1 MNTPMNCEI
10 VTIGSELLLGHTI
23 DTNASYL
30 ARKLNL
36 IGLHIAFHTTVGD
49 NHVQIRDVLSQALK
63 RADLVITTGG
73 LGPTQDDLTREAI
86 ADLIGVSLAFKQELM
101 DHIESIFRR
110 LGYRMPENNK
120 RQAFIPAGAIPIP
133 NEIGT
138 APGFIVEKGSRLI
151 IALPGVPKELKYIL
165 NKEVLPYLRK
175 RFRLDGELLTSR
187 VLKVTGMGESKVDC
201 QIKDLIDTT
210 TNPSVGILASP
221 GDISIRIT
229 AYAKSA
235 EEAQHLIR
243 PVEEEIRSRLGTSI
257 YGVDDDTLEGVV
269 INLLNKRGDTLSVL
283 ETFSGGE
290 LTARLQRSPSS
301 PLHKSI
307 VIGKREQIPL
317 FLGKKSPRTS
327 GEIAEALAE
336 KIREKGDS
344 SIGLALLGTVHLAER
359 GYEVGA
365 HVAVS
370 GEAIGRSYAWK
381 MGGDLPTL
389 QNRGATTALNT
400 LRLALISR

>member
-1 MNTPMNCEI
+1 MNCEI

-49 NHVQIRDVLSQALK
+49 NHVQIRDVLSQAVK

-86 ADLIGVSLAFKQELM
+86 ADLVGVSLAFKRELM

-120 RQAFIPAGAIPIP
+120 KQAFIPAGAIPIP
-133 NEIGT
+133 NETGT

-175 RFRLDGELLTSR
+175 RFRLDGELITSR
-187 VLKVTGMGESKVDC
+187 VLKVTGMGESKVDS

-235 EEAQHLIR
+235 EGAQDLIR
-243 PVEEEIRSRLGTSI
+243 PVEQEIRSRLGTSI

-307 VIGKREQIPL
+307 VIGKREQIPS
-317 FLGKKSPRTS
+317 FLGKKSPPTS

-336 KIREKGDS
+336 KIRDKGDS

-359 GYEVGA
+359 GYEVSA
-365 HVAVS
+365 HVVVS

-389 QNRGATTALNT
+389 QNRSATTALNT

>member
-1 MNTPMNCEI
+1 
-10 VTIGSELLLGHTI
+10 
-23 DTNASYL
+23 
-30 ARKLNL
+30 
-36 IGLHIAFHTTVGD
+36 VGD
-49 NHVQIRDVLSQALK
+49 NHVQIRDVLSQAVK

-73 LGPTQDDLTREAI
+73 LGPTQDDLTREVI
-86 ADLIGVSLAFKQELM
+86 ADLVGVPLAFKRELM

-110 LGYRMPENNK
+110 LGYKMPENNK
-120 RQAFIPAGAIPIP
+120 KQAFIPDGAIPIR

-175 RFRLDGELLTSR
+175 RFRLEGELITSR
-187 VLKVTGMGESKVDC
+187 VLKVTGMGESKVDS
-201 QIKDLIDTT
+201 QIKDLIDTR

-235 EEAQHLIR
+235 EEAQNLIR
-243 PVEEEIRSRLGTSI
+243 PVEHEIRTRLGTGI

-269 INLLNKRGDTLSVL
+269 INLLNIRGDTLSVL

-301 PLHKSI
+301 PLHESI
-307 VIGKREQIPL
+307 VIGKKEHISL
-317 FLGKKSPRTS
+317 FLGKESLPNS
-327 GEIAEALAE
+327 GGTAHALAE
-336 KIREKGDS
+336 KIRAKGDT
-344 SIGLALLGTVHLAER
+344 SIGLALLGTVHEAEG
-359 GYEVGA
+359 GYEVDG
-365 HVAVS
+365 HVEVS
-370 GEAIGRSYAWK
+370 GEAISRSYAWK

-389 QNRGATTALNT
+389 QNRGSTIALNT
-400 LRLALISR
+400 LRLALISG